1 MIGLKKVLKSLYVY
15 LAASMWI
22 GSWGIFA
29 VDQINISIDDF
40 FIKREASASSVLLP
54 GYVMHE
60 KNGVKPLWQPG
71 SQISK
76 SMPAVVVTVKE

>member
-1 MIGLKKVLKSLYVY
+1 MQKQFMIGLKKVLKSLYVY

-22 GSWGIFA
+22 GSRGIFA

-60 KNGVKPLWQPG
+60 TNGVNYMLKHEH
-71 SQISK
+71 
-76 SMPAVVVTVKE
+76 ADT